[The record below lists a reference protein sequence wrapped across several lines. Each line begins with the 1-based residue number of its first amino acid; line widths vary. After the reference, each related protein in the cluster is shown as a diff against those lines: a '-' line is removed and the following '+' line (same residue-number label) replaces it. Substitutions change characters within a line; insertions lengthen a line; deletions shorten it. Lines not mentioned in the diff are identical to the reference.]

1 MSKVVVIGAG
11 IAGLATAIA
20 CARGGHQVIVLER
33 DVALAPEDP
42 LDAPAWERRGV
53 PHFTQPH
60 AFLGRGIKEL
70 RANAPDIYTALLDVG
85 AYELDLRTKMPPG
98 DEHPD
103 DEDLIFLGCR
113 RPVLEWVL
121 RQRASEE
128 ANIELRSGEF
138 VQGLDWDRAG
148 SEVPSAVGVLTQAGQ
163 IQGDL
168 IVDASGRSS
177 ALPEW
182 IVDGGGR
189 APGEVYSDCGLVYYS
204 RYYRFLPGRVQR
216 EGPWLLGPRAE
227 LGYLEVGT
235 FWGDNDTFAIV
246 QQIRPE
252 DRELRSLR
260 HSEAFTASL
269 KAMPVPARL
278 MAEGVSEPIT
288 DVLPMGQLRNTLRSF
303 MVDDRPVA
311 RGVIAIGDALCHT
324 NPRYAWGLSLSLV
337 HAFTV
342 ARLLDA
348 HPHDAEALTSAFY
361 EEVSDELDE
370 AFRVASDTDEAR
382 KRYWR
387 GEAIDYRTPA
397 GSLPLFLLL
406 AFPIAGM
413 LDREIFR
420 AAVKRLMFLEMPY
433 VIESDEALMQRGAN
447 LLARFFAENPPA
459 PNPTRDELLEII
471 RAAVPGA

>member
-1 MSKVVVIGAG
+1 MAKVVIIGAG
-11 IAGLATAIA
+11 VAGLATAIA
-20 CARGGHQVIVLER
+20 CARTGHQVIVLER
-33 DVALAPEDP
+33 DIPVAPEDP
-42 LDAPAWERRGV
+42 LDAPDWERRGV
-53 PHFTQPH
+53 PHFLQPH
-60 AFLGRGIKEL
+60 AFLSRGIKEL
-70 RANAPDIYTALLDVG
+70 RLNAPDIYAALLDVG

-113 RPVLEWVL
+113 RPMMEWVL
-121 RQRASEE
+121 RRRASEE
-128 ANIELRSGEF
+128 ANVELRPGEF
-138 VQGLDWDRAG
+138 VQGLEWDRAG
-148 SEVPSAVGVLTQAGQ
+148 SDIPRAVGVVTQAAQ
-163 IQGDL
+163 IEGDL

-177 ALPEW
+177 VLPQW

-189 APGEVYSDCGLVYYS
+189 APGEVSSDCGLVYYS

-252 DRELRSLR
+252 DRELRALR
-260 HSEAFTASL
+260 HNEAFTASL
-269 KAMPVPARL
+269 KAIPVPARL
-278 MAEGVSEPIT
+278 IADGVSEPIT

-303 MVDDRPVA
+303 VADGRPVA

-337 HAFTV
+337 HAFAVT
-342 ARLLDA
+342 RLLDA
-348 HPHDAEALTSAFY
+348 HPHDFEAFTSAFY
-361 EEVSDELDE
+361 EEVSDEVEE
-370 AFRVASDTDEAR
+370 AFRVASETDEAR
-382 KRYWR
+382 KRYWG

-397 GSLPLFLLL
+397 GNLPLFLLL
-406 AFPIAGM
+406 AFPIAGL

-420 AAVKRLMFLEMPY
+420 AALKRLMFLEMPY
-433 VIESDEALMQRGAN
+433 VVESDDALLGRGAD
-447 LLARFFAENPPA
+447 LLGGFFEKNPP
-459 PNPTRDELLEII
+459 PRNPTRAELLELI
-471 RAAVPGA
+471 RAAVSGA